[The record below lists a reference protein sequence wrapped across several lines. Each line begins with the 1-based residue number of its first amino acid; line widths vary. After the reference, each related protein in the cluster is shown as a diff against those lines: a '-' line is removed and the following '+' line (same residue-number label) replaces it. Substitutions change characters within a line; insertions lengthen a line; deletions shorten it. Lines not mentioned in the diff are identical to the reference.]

1 MSPFCVFILAPVNNV
16 RVVEDIDGTSVRV
29 TWEPLDIPEIT
40 GYRVYYS
47 LSESR
52 KRQSDSFKEVEGRE
66 TNSATV
72 GGLTSG
78 ATYTFSVVGVAR
90 LDGDD
95 PIIGEIVPGQTFDVP
110 GGGGSSVGGIVG
122 GIIVAIVVIAIIVI
136 ATVFIVYLWR

>member
-1 MSPFCVFILAPVNNV
+1 MSTFCVFILAPVNNV
-16 RVVEDIDGTSVRV
+16 QVDDIDGTSVRV

-52 KRQSDSFKEVEGRE
+52 KRQSDIFKEVEGRE

-78 ATYTFSVVGVAR
+78 ATYSFTVVGVAR
-90 LDGDD
+90 LDGED
-95 PIIGEIVPGQTFDVP
+95 PI
-110 GGGGSSVGGIVG
+110 VGVIMSGVSH
-122 GIIVAIVVIAIIVI
+122 VVRPPCGKFSMLV
-136 ATVFIVYLWR
+136 VVLCVYF

>member
-1 MSPFCVFILAPVNNV
+1 M
-16 RVVEDIDGTSVRV
+16 

-52 KRQSDSFKEVEGRE
+52 KRQSSGFKDVEGRE

-78 ATYTFSVVGVAR
+78 ASYSFSVVGVAR
-90 LDGDD
+90 LDGED
-95 PIIGEIVPGQTFDVP
+95 PI
-110 GGGGSSVGGIVG
+110 VG
-122 GIIVAIVVIAIIVI
+122 VIAPEV
-136 ATVFIVYLWR
+136 THEVVHPPPGKFSMLTYW